1 MAPINQSAPTKI
13 VGKEMRSYSVEAS
26 YPGFEPAFV
35 GVKVLH
41 MIDLGDLPN
50 TRCQINRAV
59 GGAHSPSCRT
69 QRRCLHI
76 ACQDWLEHLRMPSVP
91 TTA

>member
-1 MAPINQSAPTKI
+1 
-13 VGKEMRSYSVEAS
+13 MRSYAVEAS
-26 YPGFEPAFV
+26 YQSFESAVV
-35 GVKVLH
+35 GVNVLY
-41 MIDLGDLPN
+41 MIDLGDHPN

-76 ACQDWLEHLRMPSVP
+76 ACQDCLEHLRMPSAP

>member
-1 MAPINQSAPTKI
+1 
-13 VGKEMRSYSVEAS
+13 MRSYAVEAS
-26 YPGFEPAFV
+26 YPSFEPAFV

-59 GGAHSPSCRT
+59 DSGRCPFPELQHPAT
-69 QRRCLHI
+69 YRCLHI